1 MRSITNLGLNKMGYI
16 RKTKDIWEIQGYYGH
31 EYGWECVTT
40 EETRQEARQRL
51 KEYRDNE
58 RYPFRLVKKRE
69 RIEAQQA

>member
-1 MRSITNLGLNKMGYI
+1 MNYN
-16 RKTKDIWEIQGYYGH
+16 RKIKDIWEIQGYYGQ

-51 KEYRDNE
+51 KEYHDNE

-69 RIEAQQA
+69 RIANNQPVSAK